1 MEKNME
7 GLKKLLQEKIDF
19 VEELVKEPNW
29 DKLRQWKE
37 ETLMILDNL
46 IGEDSKYY
54 TSFLKLN

>member
-1 MEKNME
+1 ME